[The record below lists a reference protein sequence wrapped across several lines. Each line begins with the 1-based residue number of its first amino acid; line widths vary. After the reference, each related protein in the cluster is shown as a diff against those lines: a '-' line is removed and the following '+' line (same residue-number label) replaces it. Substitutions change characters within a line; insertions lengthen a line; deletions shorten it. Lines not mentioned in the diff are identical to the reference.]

1 MVSADAVD
9 SGEAE
14 RDMEG
19 EEVVVVVSEGGLQVV
34 EVVRV
39 RQCRVML
46 DGGGV
51 GVRGDAR
58 QCYRERGVAAAFAR
72 DDEAGE
78 TE

>member
-34 EVVRV
+34 EVV
-39 RQCRVML
+39 
-46 DGGGV
+46 
-51 GVRGDAR
+51 
-58 QCYRERGVAAAFAR
+58 
-72 DDEAGE
+72 
-78 TE
+78 